1 MKTEKTIFLTEK
13 TLGWITNTTKV
24 YEHECD
30 DDSTNLSTSINT
42 FFDRFIYLISEAIPE
57 LTSEEWLCIFN
68 TYCGCKLSEYKDIRF
83 ISVES
88 DIIDNFGVDDISD
101 LSENIQLLV
110 KKIHRM
116 SRVEKLSILYVND
129 FFWINN
135 GSYNCDFDE
144 MIDQIILKI
153 SSF

>member
-1 MKTEKTIFLTEK
+1 MS
-13 TLGWITNTTKV
+13 WIKNTTKV
-24 YEHECD
+24 YKHECE
-30 DDSTNLSTSINT
+30 DDSAQLSTSINT

-57 LTSEEWLCIFN
+57 LTSEEWQCIFN
-68 TYCGCKLSEYKDIRF
+68 TYSGCKLPEYKDIRF